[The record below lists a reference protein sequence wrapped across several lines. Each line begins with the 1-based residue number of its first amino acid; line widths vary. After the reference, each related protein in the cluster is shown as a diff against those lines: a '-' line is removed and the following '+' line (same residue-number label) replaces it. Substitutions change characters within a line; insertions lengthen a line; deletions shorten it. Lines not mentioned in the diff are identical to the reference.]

1 MIGLT
6 DKGEDRV
13 SLESDGQGNIGNRT
27 LMNFSFLG
35 NSGSNTITDVSGNN
49 IIGTLVNFNH
59 NQNSGWT
66 NEGIRF
72 DGSNDYIRIPNTYRE
87 FWTPTEEITV
97 NIRACADNW
106 QITKSSKLIS
116 CTDYGGWAVSLNNS
130 GWAGIPGYLTLDIKV
145 EGQPAS
151 GSSNPYHTVGIPLS
165 EIEPGF
171 HTFTVTFDR
180 RYSRVYMDG
189 ELKGSLDIG
198 KYVDLQYPT
207 CNNALLIGTEAGTG
221 AVPQGGGYYF
231 KGTIS
236 HVSIYDRCLHPDE
249 VRRVYLEIK

>member
-35 NSGSNTITDVSGNN
+35 NPGSNTITDVSGNN
-49 IIGTLVNFNH
+49 IEGTLVNFNPD
-59 NQNSGWT
+59 QNNGWT
-66 NEGIRF
+66 DEGIRF

-106 QITKSSKLIS
+106 QTTENISLIS
-116 CTDYGGWAVSLNNS
+116 CTGDGGWNVWLNSCNS
-130 GWAGIPGYLTLDIKV
+130 GCAGIPGYLTLNIKV

-151 GSSNPYHTVGIPLS
+151 FGNNPYHKVGILLS

-180 RYSRVYMDG
+180 RYSRIYMDG
-189 ELKGSLDIG
+189 ELKGSLDLK
-198 KYVDLQYPT
+198 KYVDLQYSGYK
-207 CNNALLIGTEAGTG
+207 NALIVGAEADYRE
-221 AVPQGGGYYF
+221 VPEGLYF

-249 VRRVYLEIK
+249 VRRVDLETK